1 MTSVMA
7 AMNDREAPKV
17 LVVDD
22 EPFILRSVTYV
33 LRKEGFL
40 VLEAHHGDEALDV
53 IRVHRPPLVFL
64 DVMMPRKNGYE
75 VLQVLR
81 DEGLLAGSTVILLT
95 AKGQESDRT
104 RGIDLGA
111 KQYMTKPFSPML
123 IVKTAKEILAVPTT
137 S

>member
-1 MTSVMA
+1 MRDGSMP
-7 AMNDREAPKV
+7 MNEKAAPKV

-33 LRKEGFL
+33 LRKEGFQ
-40 VLEAHHGDEALDV
+40 VLEAHHGDEALEV
-53 IRVHRPPLVFL
+53 IRAHRPPLVFL

-81 DEGLLAGSTVILLT
+81 DEGLLVGSTVILLT
-95 AKGQESDRT
+95 AKGQKSDET
-104 RGIDLGA
+104 RGKELGA
-111 KQYMTKPFSPML
+111 YDYMTKPFSPMV
-123 IVKTAKEILAVPTT
+123 IVKTAKQILTVTP